1 MIETQ
6 YARPTR
12 RRRFSVIS
20 AATFVTL
27 AASAIAWAVT
37 PAEVLKQRHEHYE
50 ALGDAFKTVRDN
62 SRGNPDFAALDK
74 AIAVIQKSTVDQAQ
88 WFPKGTGPEA
98 GKTRALPDIWS
109 KPEEFAAAQ
118 KMFADRAGPLAAA
131 VKARDG
137 EAVGKAFRELGGAC
151 KNCHDSF
158 RAPE

>member
-1 MIETQ
+1 MIVSEL
-6 YARPTR
+6 ASPTR
-12 RRRFSVIS
+12 RRRISVIS

-27 AASAIAWAVT
+27 AASVIAWAAT
-37 PAEVLKQRHEHYE
+37 PAEMLKQRHDHYE

-62 SRGNPDFAALDK
+62 SRGHPDFAALDQ
-74 AIAVIQKSTVDQAQ
+74 ALAVIQKSTVDQQQ

-98 GKTRALPDIWS
+98 GKTRALPEIWS
-109 KPEEFAAAQ
+109 KPEDFAAAQ
-118 KMFADRAGPLAAA
+118 KMFVDKAGPLAAA

-151 KNCHDSF
+151 KNCHDGF